1 MNIILHIPLLI
12 SHVFMYQASGCI
24 IIYIAG
30 DCTKKSLNNLQG
42 NQNTFG
48 PNWSK
53 MLIFP
58 LWTIATAKYLL
69 FMIIQASPAEFL
81 QWDLQACLH
90 L

>member
-1 MNIILHIPLLI
+1 
-12 SHVFMYQASGCI
+12 
-24 IIYIAG
+24 
-30 DCTKKSLNNLQG
+30 
-42 NQNTFG
+42 
-48 PNWSK
+48 

-69 FMIIQASPAEFL
+69 FMIIQASPAEIL